1 MADLSTLPD
10 VLPWPF
16 MVCSRKGEVLFSNP
30 VVERTVGRKVQVGT
44 NIDRLFLELENGQP
58 VSTLLRSAARWSAWS
73 GMLELRND
81 DGGEPIRAAK
91 IILQPDPKFDRQVW
105 LIFAEDPQINGT
117 PILTPRSGMSLAR
130 TLIENSPDFII
141 FRDLQGRILHTSR
154 SLDEFLAL
162 PYRGYGADLTLAD
175 ILSAKTAEQFR
186 QFDEEV
192 VRTGQRVLH
201 AVMHFETQ
209 DRRSRLVRVVHERI
223 KGGGGL
229 PNGLLT
235 FALNVTESVDEH
247 NRLRIALEKA
257 EEVAAAKWQFV
268 ANVTHEIRNPIN
280 AIQGLCETNLE
291 AGTPPPP
298 EVLRKIQ
305 SCARELE
312 DTVRDVLDFSRLDRG
327 NVTIESIPFNP
338 VRALEEVVAQFQHQA
353 GRKGVELAALVRA
366 DAPQSVLGDPIK
378 FRRIIA
384 NLIGNAVKFTESGHV
399 HAELDLEERN
409 GRLRALLTVRDTGIG
424 IPADRLESIFEP
436 FTQA

>member
-1 MADLSTLPD
+1 
-10 VLPWPF
+10 
-16 MVCSRKGEVLFSNP
+16 
-30 VVERTVGRKVQVGT
+30 
-44 NIDRLFLELENGQP
+44 
-58 VSTLLRSAARWSAWS
+58 
-73 GMLELRND
+73 
-81 DGGEPIRAAK
+81 
-91 IILQPDPKFDRQVW
+91 
-105 LIFAEDPQINGT
+105 
-117 PILTPRSGMSLAR
+117 
-130 TLIENSPDFII
+130 DFII

-162 PYRGYGADLTLAD
+162 PYRGYVADLTLTD
-175 ILSAKTAEQFR
+175 ILSAQTAEQFR

-192 VRTGQRVLH
+192 IRTGQRVLH

-235 FALNVTESVDEH
+235 FALNITESVDEH

-291 AGTPPPP
+291 SPTGPTP
-298 EVLRKIQ
+298 EVLLKIQ

-338 VRALEEVVAQFQHQA
+338 VRALEEVAAQFQHQA
-353 GRKGVELAALVRA
+353 GRKGVELAALVKA
-366 DAPQSVLGDPIK
+366 DSPQSVLGDPIK
-378 FRRIIA
+378 FRRVIA
-384 NLIGNAVKFTESGHV
+384 NLVGNAVKFTENGHV
-399 HAELDLEERN
+399 HAALEFEDRN
-409 GRLRALLTVRDTGIG
+409 GRLRAQLTVRDTGIG
-424 IPADRLESIFEP
+424 IPADRLDRLFKP
-436 FTQA
+436 FTQADRSTARRYGGTGLGLAISKRLCELMGGSIRAETVTGRGTAFT

>member
-1 MADLSTLPD
+1 
-10 VLPWPF
+10 
-16 MVCSRKGEVLFSNP
+16 
-30 VVERTVGRKVQVGT
+30 
-44 NIDRLFLELENGQP
+44 
-58 VSTLLRSAARWSAWS
+58 
-73 GMLELRND
+73 
-81 DGGEPIRAAK
+81 
-91 IILQPDPKFDRQVW
+91 
-105 LIFAEDPQINGT
+105 
-117 PILTPRSGMSLAR
+117 MSLAR

-162 PYRGYGADLTLAD
+162 PYRGYVADLTLAD
-175 ILSAKTAEQFR
+175 ILSSKTAAQFR

-209 DRRSRLVRVVHERI
+209 DSRSRLVRVVHERI

-235 FALNVTESVDEH
+235 FAVNITESVDEH

-291 AGTPPPP
+291 LAAPLSPD
-298 EVLRKIQ
+298 VLRKIQ
-305 SCARELE
+305 SCASELE

-327 NVTIESIPFNP
+327 NVTIENIPFNP
-338 VRALEEVVAQFQHQA
+338 VRAVEEVTAQFQHQA
-353 GRKGVELAALVRA
+353 GRKGVELAAGGTGLSNRTE
-366 DAPQSVLGDPIK
+366 P
-378 FRRIIA
+378 RRQPA
-384 NLIGNAVKFTESGHV
+384 AG
-399 HAELDLEERN
+399 
-409 GRLRALLTVRDTGIG
+409 LLTVKV
-424 IPADRLESIFEP
+424 PAGGCSPSTSLPAQEYTPSWKTPATFGSWITAEHSSLPITWPGPSEGTNSTTLRWMYLPSRSTERTKRKSGRATDHADSSSER
-436 FTQA
+436 